1 MQLSGDMETVSPGL
15 VGVLPEIIIP
25 RQLQNHVLFGCH
37 FVSCICVMFNPSSG
51 AVYIRGSTS

>member
-15 VGVLPEIIIP
+15 VGVLPEIITP

-37 FVSCICVMFNPSSG
+37 FVPCMFNPSSG
-51 AVYIRGSTS
+51 AVYIRGSTP